1 MATDERRPGA
11 GAWVP
16 ERADLDDLRAAVQS
30 CRGCELWEDAT
41 QAVFSTGSAG
51 ARLALVGEQP
61 GDQEDRQ
68 GVPFVGP
75 AGRLLAKAVDEAGI
89 ERGDVYL
96 SNAVRHFRF
105 TQAAPG
111 KRRMHKSPDLVHM
124 EACKPWLV
132 AEMQLVDPA
141 VVVAL
146 GATAARALLGPGI
159 KVTKDRGQ
167 VLERETSLGVRQF
180 VVTLHPSAILRTRG
194 SAADRDAAFA
204 GLVSDLKVAASAL

>member
-1 MATDERRPGA
+1 MATDESRPGA
-11 GAWVP
+11 GAWIP
-16 ERADLDDLRAAVQS
+16 QRADLDELRAAVQS
-30 CRGCELWEDAT
+30 CRGCELWKGAT
-41 QAVFSTGSAG
+41 QAVFSTGSAD
-51 ARLALVGEQP
+51 AQLALVGEQP
-61 GDQEDRQ
+61 GDQEDRR
-68 GVPFVGP
+68 GAPFVGP

-89 ERGDVYL
+89 ERGAVYL

-111 KRRMHKSPDLVHM
+111 KRRMHRSPDLVHL

-194 SAADRDAAFA
+194 SEADRAAAFA
-204 GLVSDLKVAASAL
+204 GLVADLKVAAAAL